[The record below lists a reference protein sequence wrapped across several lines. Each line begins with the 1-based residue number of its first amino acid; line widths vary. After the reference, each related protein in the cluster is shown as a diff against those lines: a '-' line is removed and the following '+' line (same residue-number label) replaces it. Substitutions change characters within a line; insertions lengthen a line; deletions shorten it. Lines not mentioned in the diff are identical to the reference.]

1 MIKKK
6 IPVTVLSGFLWSWK
20 TTLLNNILENRQ
32 WMKVAVIVN
41 DMASVNIDSQIIK
54 NWEAKLSVTEEKLV
68 QMQNWC
74 ICCTLREDLLNEVAK
89 IAKEGKYDY
98 LIIEAS
104 GISEPLPIAATF
116 TFDLDENTS
125 LSDYATLDTM
135 VTVIDAKNLLNIF
148 DREKAMKDKDDMTN
162 LLIQQIEFANII
174 IVNKIDLV
182 TPEELEQVHGIIL
195 SLNTEAKIIETQKS
209 QIDTNEILN
218 TWLFDFEKAS
228 MSPTWIKELEWSE
241 EQHTPETEEYGI
253 SNFVFR
259 SKKPFHPE
267 RFYNFLKL
275 KKEGLVRSK
284 WYFYLANRLEQ
295 GLMLSQAGDVN
306 EISFWWNWL
315 ASIPKENRPQ
325 DKAMLDA
332 VMKERDPIFGDR
344 KQELVF
350 IWVKMDKEK
359 LTSLLEECLLTDKEI
374 SLWEAYW
381 RNQRD
386 TFENFSWEQEYNE

>member
-1 MIKKK
+1 MMKKK

-89 IAKEGKYDY
+89 IAKEEKYDY

-135 VTVIDAKNLLNIF
+135 VTVIDAKNLLNLF
-148 DREKAMKDKDDMTN
+148 DKEEAMKDKDDMTN

-182 TPEELEQVHGIIL
+182 TSEELEQVHGIIL

-209 QIDTNEILN
+209 QIDTSEILN
-218 TWLFDFEKAS
+218 TWLFNFEKAS

-267 RFYNFLKL
+267 RFYIFLKS

-284 WYFYLANRLEQ
+284 WYFYLANRSEQ
-295 GLMLSQAGDVN
+295 GLMLSQAGNVN

-325 DKAMLDA
+325 DQAMLDA
-332 VMKERDPIFGDR
+332 VMKERDPIFWDR

-359 LTSLLEECLLTDKEI
+359 LTKQLKECLLTDEEI
-374 SLWEAYW
+374 KLWEEYW
-381 RNQRD
+381 RNLED
-386 TFENFSWEQEYNE
+386 VFPKFSE